1 MGKLSSFQLR
11 KEVLLNGFVQCAKLQ
26 EKCKKEK
33 KEGKKNTEQ
42 NCICLEIRDGIEI
55 KVSTALI
62 GTGH

>member
-1 MGKLSSFQLR
+1 MALCNVQNYKKSVKKKR
-11 KEVLLNGFVQCAKLQ
+11 K
-26 EKCKKEK
+26 KKK
-33 KEGKKNTEQ
+33 KTTEQ